1 MILQSSDAVRHVA
14 RHRRLHHRVAFG
26 YFLALGFHVGVR
38 AVQLANLATAL
49 RLDAQMLGFAG
60 TVAAA
65 SGIVTL
71 LVGGYVADRLG
82 RRLVLGIGFAGT
94 AASFIWQA
102 RIHSL
107 SGLMGSFV
115 LYGLCCSFI
124 DLGANAIGSD
134 YEHCHGVG
142 AMTGLHAGFSLG
154 AMLGALATG
163 VALWCGVG
171 FRTVYLGLAAVLAAV
186 AVGSAVAPLP
196 SRTAEPGHR
205 HRRLGLAGLRIPAVG
220 FAIALITVTFFGDG
234 ALENFLAVYLHTTL
248 ASGPL
253 LIGVG
258 IGSYHLA
265 SLTGRLLASR
275 VLSRWQ
281 ERTTITAAGLLA
293 AAGLAISVTA
303 PSSGVAIA
311 GLLLVGLAIAPVVPS
326 ALSLAGRSAPGQSA
340 QAVAAATAA
349 GYSAFIIS
357 PIVVGAIANRTSLR
371 MGLAL
376 LITTALADAALA
388 SRWPTPDKSPSQS

>member
-1 MILQSSDAVRHVA
+1 MILQSCDTVRQIA
-14 RHRRLHHRVAFG
+14 RHRRRHHRVAFG
-26 YFLALGFHVGVR
+26 CFLALGFHVGVR
-38 AVQLANLATAL
+38 AVQLANLAAAL
-49 RLDAQMLGFAG
+49 RLDAQLLGFAG

-65 SGIVTL
+65 AGIVTL

-82 RRLVLGIGFAGT
+82 RRVVLSAGFAGT
-94 AASFIWQA
+94 AASFAWQA
-102 RIHSL
+102 RVHSL

-134 YEHCHGVG
+134 YERCHGAR

-154 AMLGALATG
+154 AVLGALATG
-163 VALWCGVG
+163 AALWCGAG
-171 FRTVYLGLAAVLAAV
+171 FRTVYLGLAAVLAA
-186 AVGSAVAPLP
+186 AAISSAVVPLP
-196 SRTAEPGHR
+196 PRTAEPAHR
-205 HRRLGLAGLRIPAVG
+205 HRRPGLAALRIPALR
-220 FAIALITVTFFGDG
+220 FAIALVTVTFFGDG

-293 AAGLAISVTA
+293 AAGITISVTA
-303 PSSGVAIA
+303 PSSGVAIT

-349 GYSAFIIS
+349 GYTAFIIS

-388 SRWPTPDKSPSQS
+388 SRWPAPVTSPSQ